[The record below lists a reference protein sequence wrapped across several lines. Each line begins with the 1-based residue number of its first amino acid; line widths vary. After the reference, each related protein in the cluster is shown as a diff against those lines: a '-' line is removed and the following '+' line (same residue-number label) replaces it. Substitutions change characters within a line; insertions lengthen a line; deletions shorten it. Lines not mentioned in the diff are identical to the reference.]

1 MAMLDTQ
8 GKSHLIP
15 NADGGWIHRSSIEFL
30 SNGDYR
36 VGSDSP
42 NALRYIKRSIGIRE
56 TVSINGEPWS
66 LRLLIAMILKSMV
79 RNAEEYIGGPI
90 HHVVLSMPTDF
101 GLAQKRILAESAE
114 IAGIRV
120 ARIVQESSVESF
132 LSRKTEEHYA
142 AFIDLGGGTLDIT
155 LSEVGDGVMEVLYSD
170 GDSGFGSLDF
180 DRELEKLLRQKLLTE
195 YNVRAE
201 NLEVL
206 AEQVK
211 CRLGEQTAVS
221 VTYLSEDAEGNLR
234 ILLLMVSRAEF
245 EEAAGTQIRVFR
257 DKLGK
262 LAEIQLKVP
271 PEAIY
276 LTGQGTK
283 LYVLKQLI
291 REVFP
296 QVEVIDRYQENAVI
310 RGLCHQLAIFEG
322 FEHKL
327 LMATL
332 PGSLY
337 ILGSEQSDADI
348 VIEPIRNPIKVK
360 LLENDNTIPTRK
372 SRIVTFAFA
381 EGEELPK
388 MFPVEL
394 LERTVSGKEYM
405 LYSTFVTAE
414 PGKQYELTVDID
426 ANLRARVTLRGTET
440 KTACVKT
447 LL

>member
-1 MAMLDTQ
+1 
-8 GKSHLIP
+8 
-15 NADGGWIHRSSIEFL
+15 
-30 SNGDYR
+30 
-36 VGSDSP
+36 
-42 NALRYIKRSIGIRE
+42 
-56 TVSINGEPWS
+56 
-66 LRLLIAMILKSMV
+66 
-79 RNAEEYIGGPI
+79 
-90 HHVVLSMPTDF
+90 
-101 GLAQKRILAESAE
+101 
-114 IAGIRV
+114 
-120 ARIVQESSVESF
+120 
-132 LSRKTEEHYA
+132 
-142 AFIDLGGGTLDIT
+142 
-155 LSEVGDGVMEVLYSD
+155 
-170 GDSGFGSLDF
+170 
-180 DRELEKLLRQKLLTE
+180 
-195 YNVRAE
+195 
-201 NLEVL
+201 
-206 AEQVK
+206 
-211 CRLGEQTAVS
+211 
-221 VTYLSEDAEGNLR
+221 
-234 ILLLMVSRAEF
+234 MVSRAEF